1 MLGIY
6 IHIPFCEKKCSYCN
20 FYSIAL
26 NSDIE
31 EKYVDALTREIEF
44 YKKENRKI
52 NSLYFGGG
60 TPSILNLKNIEKIM
74 IALKNAFKF
83 SENTEITIE
92 INPNTATLN
101 KLKYYKELGINRIS
115 FGVQSFIDN
124 ELKKLER
131 THNKTVAIKA
141 IENALTCGFNN
152 ISIDLMLGI
161 PFQTKESLFETLKI
175 ATNFNINHISLYH
188 LKIEPNTKFFKF
200 PPKNLMSPDDVANLY
215 LLACEFLESKNFK
228 QYEISNFAKGN
239 KESIHNLK
247 YWTLEEYLGFGP
259 SAHSFYNNK
268 RFYHEDS
275 LINYIKNPLKTAK
288 EEKNLEFEWLIL
300 NLRLKKGISIKEL
313 KNKKFYT
320 KDFEEKILKLK
331 KENLLEI
338 KNNKLTLTPK
348 GMLLQ
353 NSIIL
358 FIT

>member
-26 NSDIE
+26 TDEIK
-31 EKYVDALTREIEF
+31 EKYIDALTKEIRF
-44 YKKENRKI
+44 YKKENKTI

-60 TPSILNLKNIEKIM
+60 TPSVLDLKDIEKIM
-74 IALKNAFKF
+74 LALKDSFKF
-83 SENTEITIE
+83 NKNIEITIE

-101 KLKYYKELGINRIS
+101 KLKNYKNLGINRIS
-115 FGVQSFIDN
+115 FGVQSFNDK
-124 ELKKLER
+124 ELEKLER
-131 THNKTVAIKA
+131 THNKTLAINA
-141 IENALTCGFNN
+141 IENALNCNFNN

-161 PFQTKESLFETLKI
+161 PLQTKESFFKTLTI
-175 ATNFNINHISLYH
+175 ATKFNITHISLYQ

-200 PPKNLMSPDDVANLY
+200 PPKDLMPPDSVANLY
-215 LLACEFLESKNFK
+215 LLACSFLESKGFS
-228 QYEISNFAKGN
+228 QYEISNFAKKN

-247 YWTLEEYLGFGP
+247 YWTLKDYLGFGP
-259 SAHSFYNNK
+259 SAHSFYNNE
-268 RFYHEDS
+268 RFYHENS
-275 LINYIKNPLKTAK
+275 LTNYIKNPLTTTK
-288 EEKNLEFEWLIL
+288 EEKNLDFEWLIL
-300 NLRLKKGISIKEL
+300 NLRLKKGVNIKDL
-313 KNKKFYT
+313 KNKNFYT

-331 KENLLEI
+331 NEKLAEI
-338 KNNKLTLTPK
+338 KNNRLILTPK